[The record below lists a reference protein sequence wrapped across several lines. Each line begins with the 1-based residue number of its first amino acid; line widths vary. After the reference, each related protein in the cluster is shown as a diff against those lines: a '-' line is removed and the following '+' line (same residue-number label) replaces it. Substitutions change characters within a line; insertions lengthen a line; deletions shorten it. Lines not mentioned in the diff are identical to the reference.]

1 VHKLF
6 GSNFG
11 LAVKLLFLSSFTA
24 LFTWMAYLAILKS
37 EWAIAVVLIAII
49 LSANYIYMSKK
60 PVAGKFLLPG
70 VVFLILFMIVPVIY
84 TTYMS
89 GFIYKAGNIITKQE
103 AIHQILTN
111 TGMQPDENNTTY
123 DMVLGTVGTQYT
135 AIFTDQT
142 SHQVY
147 LGQNGVAKPLTTG
160 QYHLSADGIADSVP
174 GFKPYSD
181 AQLAT
186 ADQQIADTKDS
197 LGNNRYILAQDAQTA
212 ALFIQTLTYNAKTN
226 TLLNPVDGTVYVDG
240 GKGYFVNK
248 VDSTQRILP
257 GWRQPTWLSNYTS
270 IFTNAK
276 LRDPFIK
283 VFLWTFAFAF
293 ITVIMMFGF
302 GLILA
307 IALDK
312 KIRFRNFY
320 RALLILPYAMPSFMS
335 ILIWAGMLNRDY
347 GSVNTLLGHHI
358 DWLGQ
363 VWLARAAVLI
373 VNLWLGFP
381 YFYLIST
388 GAIQALPGDLEEA
401 AAIDGASGPQI
412 FWRIKLPL
420 VLQILSPMLIASFA
434 FNFNN
439 FNLVY
444 LLTRGGPTN
453 VLGGETA
460 GGTDLLITYA
470 YKTAFATN
478 DQNYG
483 LASAISV
490 VVFVIVGAI
499 SMWSLRRSKV
509 LEDMR

>member
-1 VHKLF
+1 MHKLF
-6 GSNFG
+6 GGNLG
-11 LAVKLLFLSSFTA
+11 LAVKILFLSVVTA
-24 LFTWMAYLAILKS
+24 LFTWMAYLALLKQ
-37 EWAIAVVLIAII
+37 EWIIAGVLGLII
-49 LSANYIYMSKK
+49 VAANYIYLSKK
-60 PVAGKFLLPG
+60 PIAGKFLLPG
-70 VVFLILFMIVPVIY
+70 VILLILFMVVPVIY

-89 GFIYKAGNIITKQE
+89 GFIYKSGNIITKQE

-111 TGMQPDENNTTY
+111 TGLQPDENNTTY
-123 DMVLGTVGTQYT
+123 DMVLGTVGSKYT
-135 AIFTDQT
+135 VLLTDQNT
-142 SHQVY
+142 REVY
-147 LGQNGVAKPLTTG
+147 VGGDGVATKLAPGT
-160 QYHLSADGIADSVP
+160 YHLNSDGIADSVP
-174 GFKPYSD
+174 GFKPYND
-181 AQLAT
+181 DQLAN
-186 ADQQIADTKDS
+186 ADQQITETKES
-197 LGNNRYILAQDAQTA
+197 LGDHKYIVAQDAVTA
-212 ALFIQTLTYNAKTN
+212 ALYIQTLTYDSKTN
-226 TLLNPVDGTVYVDG
+226 TLHNPITGATYIDG
-240 GKGYFVNK
+240 GKGFFVNK
-248 VDSTQRILP
+248 ENKTEQILP
-257 GWRQPTWLSNYTS
+257 GWRQPTWLSNYSS
-270 IFTNAK
+270 IFTND
-276 LRDPFIK
+276 RYRGPFIR
-283 VFLWTFAFAF
+283 VFLWTFSFAF
-293 ITVIMMFGF
+293 ITVIIMFGF
-302 GLILA
+302 GLVLA
-307 IALDK
+307 LALDK
-312 KIRFRNFY
+312 KIRFRNIY

-347 GSVNTLLGHHI
+347 GSVNALLGHHI

-363 VWLARAAVLI
+363 VWLARGAVLL

-388 GAIQALPGDLEEA
+388 GAIQALPSDLEEA
-401 AAIDGASGPQI
+401 AAIDGASGMQI

-490 VVFVIVGAI
+490 VVFVIVGGI

>member
-1 VHKLF
+1 MHKLF
-6 GSNFG
+6 GGKAG
-11 LAVKLLFLSSFTA
+11 LAIKVLILLAVTG
-24 LFTWMAYLAILKS
+24 LFTFMAYLALLKS
-37 EWAIAVVLIAII
+37 EWIIAAVLIAVVIA
-49 LSANYIYMSKK
+49 ANYIYLSPR

-70 VVFLILFMIVPVIY
+70 VVLLILFMVVPVIY

-89 GFIYKAGNIITKQE
+89 GFIYKAGNIITKEE
-103 AIHQILTN
+103 ALHQILTN
-111 TGMQPDENNTTY
+111 TALQPDANNTTY
-123 DMVLGTVGTQYT
+123 DMVLGTVDNKYT
-135 AIFTDQT
+135 VLLTDQT
-142 SHQVY
+142 THQVY
-147 LGQNGVAKPLTTG
+147 EGVNGTATKLSPGSYQLNADGVA
-160 QYHLSADGIADSVP
+160 SSIP
-174 GFKPYSD
+174 GFKAYD
-181 AQLAT
+181 DNQLAA
-186 ADQQIADTKDS
+186 ADQQITDTKES
-197 LGNNRYILAQDAQTA
+197 LGDNKYIVAQDATTA
-212 ALFIQTLTYNAKTN
+212 GLFIQTLIYDSSKN
-226 TLLNPVDGTVYVDG
+226 TLHNPITGATYVDG
-240 GKGYFVNK
+240 GKGYFVNQ
-248 VDSTQRILP
+248 VNRTEQILP
-257 GWRQPTWLSNYTS
+257 GWRQPTWFSNYTS

-276 LRDPFIK
+276 LRNPFIR
-283 VFLWTFAFAF
+283 VFIWTFAFAF
-293 ITVIMMFGF
+293 LTVIIMFGF

-312 KIRFRNFY
+312 KIKFRNFY

-347 GSVNTLLGHHI
+347 GSVNALLGHHI
-358 DWLGQ
+358 DWLNQ
-363 VWLARAAVLI
+363 VWLARGAVLI

-388 GAIQALPGDLEEA
+388 GALQALPGDLEEA
-401 AAIDGASGPQI
+401 AAIDGASGSQI

-439 FNLVY
+439 FNLIY
-444 LLTRGGPTN
+444 LLTHGGPTN

-490 VVFVIVGAI
+490 VVFIIVGSI